1 VSWLAEVDRGPL
13 DPNNRGRLAHLL
25 DGCPVP
31 SETLADEVQQRTP
44 LFRRTA
50 THAAAV
56 ATSAATG
63 MKKTPASL
71 RPTFATARTVTRTAH
86 AITDTANGKRRPITI
101 TGAVLLVAG
110 VLAMLTNIALLGLSG
125 FALFAVGAIL
135 LAFAVSNRRIWKVTQ
150 ILAALMVVFLAA
162 IPWLPWFRVH
172 VFSWLSDTAIPWIAR
187 NKWAW
192 PTLLLLVFLPPV
204 TTLGE
209 WLRGRRRPKPTRKA
223 Q

>member
-1 VSWLAEVDRGPL
+1 
-13 DPNNRGRLAHLL
+13 
-25 DGCPVP
+25 
-31 SETLADEVQQRTP
+31 
-44 LFRRTA
+44 
-50 THAAAV
+50 
-56 ATSAATG
+56 
-63 MKKTPASL
+63 
-71 RPTFATARTVTRTAH
+71 VTRTAH